1 MRSPFYSSLLCVSLL
16 SLSVASVAAPK
27 HGHGGPFKAIKANT
41 KAISENAEAIVVN
54 SAAVS
59 GNVVAISDNSE
70 AVSELVDVVSELASS
85 LQEDDVV
92 DISEYHFFDNNYDR
106 HFVDQN
112 GNNAPGQCDQRLM
125 KTRWDGVVTSHS
137 MVNTNSVSGAQ
148 CGYELTLNYLPAADG
163 KGLYTNKISVLEVP
177 GLSLDYSPGY
187 QLLKQQTRIGE
198 SWGELQTISNVYN
211 GSVLSSEI
219 VLRTSTMLSRLDSIA
234 VPAGT
239 FTDCV
244 IVSTREEIAA
254 AEGGVNLR
262 MLEAI
267 TLCRDVGAVRRV
279 GLSSGYDYQLV
290 SYGEAQ

>member
-16 SLSVASVAAPK
+16 SLSIASVAAPK
-27 HGHGGPFKAIKANT
+27 HGHGGPFKAIKTNT
-41 KAISENAEAIVVN
+41 KAISENTIVINENSEAI
-54 SAAVS
+54 S
-59 GNVVAISDNSE
+59 GNAE
-70 AVSELVDVVSELASS
+70 AVSELIDVVSELASS
-85 LQEDDVV
+85 DRPDVV

-125 KTRWDGVVTSHS
+125 KTRWDGAVTSHS

-211 GSVLSSEI
+211 GNVLSSEI

-244 IVSTREEIAA
+244 VVTTREEIAA

-262 MLEAI
+262 TLEAI

-279 GLSSGYDYQLV
+279 GISSGYDYQLV
-290 SYGEAQ
+290 SYGEAE